1 MAFVSERNRFWIIV
15 SALLTVAV
23 CVGYRLVVVHLNL
36 VDLDVRD
43 PRYWFKREV
52 RGLRGGIYSDTC
64 GRQPFACS
72 LPIWEYHVDPQGVN
86 LKLKHKDGTF
96 HSREE
101 EVQTVAKAMNM
112 DVDKVRDIY
121 WRVNSRYVPLGTT
134 DRDEVHKVMSD
145 RKKVTGVAID
155 ERQVRRYPQGTML
168 SHVIGYTAFNH
179 ETGNPYGARGL
190 ELQYEKYLK
199 GKSGQ
204 IQGMRDARG
213 RELRERRV
221 VDVDPTPGAS
231 LYLTIDHNVQYAVEK
246 ALYDGFTNCQAR
258 AGWAIVLDAYKG
270 AILAMA
276 TYPTYNPAK
285 SSDPVNFRRNPK
297 TGKLDFIHYNR
308 CISENHEPGSVMK
321 TITACAVLNE
331 GMATA
336 DTLVNTDRNDPDFY
350 RLPGDGSHKW
360 EPFMS
365 VRDALVHSSNIVYGK
380 LGYRLGPRRLRN
392 YFSAFGFGKKT
403 GIDLPDEEGGI
414 LPPWNKW
421 DKASW
426 SRAPIGQYVAVT
438 PIQMVMAYGAV
449 ANGGKLMKPY
459 IVDRVVAVDGEVLF
473 KNEPTVVG
481 QPITAETARKV
492 REMMLG
498 VARPGGTA
506 RRAAV
511 KGYSIAG
518 KTGTAQMREGKGYSK
533 MNYNASF
540 IGILPAS
547 APSIVILVTYQRPEH
562 CISYKYHEQTGLP
575 LYNHQGGVCAAPVFK
590 RIAMEVSQYLGIEPD
605 KPEELV
611 EE

>member
-1 MAFVSERNRFWIIV
+1 
-15 SALLTVAV
+15 
-23 CVGYRLVVVHLNL
+23 
-36 VDLDVRD
+36 
-43 PRYWFKREV
+43 
-52 RGLRGGIYSDTC
+52 
-64 GRQPFACS
+64 
-72 LPIWEYHVDPQGVN
+72 
-86 LKLKHKDGTF
+86 
-96 HSREE
+96 
-101 EVQTVAKAMNM
+101 
-112 DVDKVRDIY
+112 
-121 WRVNSRYVPLGTT
+121 
-134 DRDEVHKVMSD
+134 
-145 RKKVTGVAID
+145 
-155 ERQVRRYPQGTML
+155 
-168 SHVIGYTAFNH
+168 
-179 ETGNPYGARGL
+179 
-190 ELQYEKYLK
+190 
-199 GKSGQ
+199 
-204 IQGMRDARG
+204 
-213 RELRERRV
+213 
-221 VDVDPTPGAS
+221 
-231 LYLTIDHNVQYAVEK
+231 
-246 ALYDGFTNCQAR
+246 
-258 AGWAIVLDAYKG
+258 
-270 AILAMA
+270 
-276 TYPTYNPAK
+276 
-285 SSDPVNFRRNPK
+285 
-297 TGKLDFIHYNR
+297 
-308 CISENHEPGSVMK
+308 MK

-336 DTLVNTDRNDPDFY
+336 DTLINTDRNDPDFY

-365 VRDALVHSSNIVYGK
+365 VRDALVHSSNIVFGK
-380 LGYRLGPRRLRN
+380 LGYRLGPRRLRE

-414 LPPWNKW
+414 LPKWKDW

-438 PIQMVMAYGAV
+438 PIQMIMAYGAV

-459 IVDRVVAVDGEVLF
+459 VVDRVVAPDGEVLF
-473 KNEPTVVG
+473 RNEPTVVG
-481 QPITAETARKV
+481 QPISADTARKV

-547 APSIVILVTYQRPEH
+547 DPSIVILVTYQKPEH

-590 RIAMEVSQYLGIEPD
+590 RIATEVSQYLGIEPD